1 MSLKQAAAPTARSRS
16 HPLDEITIEAQP
28 RTALG
33 KKVRALRRTGAT
45 PIHVYG
51 RDMEPV
57 SLQADTH
64 DVVHAL
70 NEVGFTTP
78 LTVKVNGDSHF
89 VIVREIQRH
98 PVSALL
104 LHVDFMA
111 VSRTERREASVPLHF
126 EGEPPAAREEG
137 AMLAEDLHELLLEA
151 LPTDMPAALTV
162 DVGVLADADS
172 VIHAGDITLPPGV
185 TLVTEPDA
193 LVARIVFRRVVEEE
207 PEAAVLEGEGPA
219 EGEEAAEGAEG
230 TPAEDAP
237 SEDA

>member
-1 MSLKQAAAPTARSRS
+1 M
-16 HPLDEITIEAQP
+16 DEITIEAQP

-51 RDMEPV
+51 RDMDPL
-57 SLQADTH
+57 SLQADTR
-64 DVVHAL
+64 DLVHTVT
-70 NEVGFTTP
+70 EVGFTTP
-78 LTVKVNGDSHF
+78 LTVKVNGDAHF

-98 PVSALL
+98 PVSELL

-137 AMLAEDLHELLLEA
+137 AMLAEDMHELVLEA

-162 DVGVLADADS
+162 DVGTLVDADS
-172 VIHAGDITLPPGV
+172 VIHAGDIALPPGV

-193 LVARIVFRRVVEEE
+193 LVARIVFRRIAEEE
-207 PEAAVLEGEGPA
+207 PEAEVVEGREPA
-219 EGEEAAEGAEG
+219 EGEEAAEG

>member
-1 MSLKQAAAPTARSRS
+1 M
-16 HPLDEITIEAQP
+16 DEITIEAQP

-51 RDMEPV
+51 RDMDPIV
-57 SLQADTH
+57 LQADTH

-78 LTVKVNGDSHF
+78 LTVVVNGDAHF

-98 PVSALL
+98 PVSELL

-111 VSRTERREASVPLHF
+111 VSRTERRQASVPLHF

-137 AMLAEDLHELLLEA
+137 AMLSEDLHELVLEA
-151 LPTDMPAALTV
+151 LPTDMPSALTV
-162 DVGVLADADS
+162 DIGVLAEADS
-172 VIHAGDITLPPGV
+172 VIHASDIALPPGV

-193 LVARIVFRRVVEEE
+193 LVARIVFRRIVEEE
-207 PEAAVLEGEGPA
+207 PAVAAVEGEELA
-219 EGEEAAEGAEG
+219 EGEEAAEGADAAAGAPAEG
-230 TPAEDAP
+230 EPPAEDA
-237 SEDA
+237 

>member
-1 MSLKQAAAPTARSRS
+1 M
-16 HPLDEITIEAQP
+16 DEITVEAQP

-33 KKVRALRRTGAT
+33 KKVRALRRAGAT

-64 DVVHAL
+64 DLVRTL
-70 NEVGFTTP
+70 TQVGFTTP
-78 LTVKVNGDSHF
+78 LTVTVNGDAHF

-98 PVSALL
+98 PVSEML

-137 AMLAEDLHELLLEA
+137 AMLSEDLHDLVLEA

-162 DVGVLADADS
+162 DVGVLAEADS
-172 VIHAGDITLPPGV
+172 VIHAGDIALPAGV

-193 LVARIVFRRVVEEE
+193 LVARIVFRRIAEEE
-207 PEAAVLEGEGPA
+207 PEIAVLEGEELA
-219 EGEEAAEGAEG
+219 EGEEAAEGAEAAEG

-237 SEDA
+237 SGDA

>member
-1 MSLKQAAAPTARSRS
+1 M
-16 HPLDEITIEAQP
+16 DEITIEAQP

-51 RDMEPV
+51 GGMEPV
-57 SLQADTH
+57 ALQADTR
-64 DVVHAL
+64 DLVHTL
-70 NEVGFTTP
+70 TEVGFTTP
-78 LTVKVNGDSHF
+78 LTVKVDGDAHF
-89 VIVREIQRH
+89 VIVREVQRH
-98 PVSALL
+98 PVSELL

-137 AMLAEDLHELLLEA
+137 AMLSEDLHELVLEA

-162 DVGVLADADS
+162 DISLLADADS
-172 VIHAGDITLPPGV
+172 VIHAGDIVLPAGV

-193 LVARIVFRRVVEEE
+193 LVARIVFRRIAEEE
-207 PEAAVLEGEGPA
+207 PQVEAE
-219 EGEEAAEGAEG
+219 EGEEAAEGEG
-230 TPAEDAP
+230 AAQGETPAEDAP
-237 SEDA
+237 SEGT